1 MKKRKFIIDVKER
14 EKFLEVFTLL
24 DYKIE
29 SETKRENNLVITLIK
44 EKENFETSRVE
55 KELIPNIIPMWLL
68 LIPAALV
75 IAVMTAYLIVH
86 LGHLWEVEKF
96 VKFLAFFIPAAVLL
110 GIDAVIFFVRSNAI
124 TKIIKNQPTLINDI
138 KNRLKK

>member
-14 EKFLEVFTLL
+14 EKFLEVYTLL

-44 EKENFETSRVE
+44 EKEDFEASRVE
-55 KELIPNIIPMWLL
+55 KELIPNITPMWLL

>member
-44 EKENFETSRVE
+44 EKEVFEASRVE

>member
-44 EKENFETSRVE
+44 EKEDFEASRVE
-55 KELIPNIIPMWLL
+55 KELIPDIIPMWLL

>member
-24 DYKIE
+24 NYKIE
-29 SETKRENNLVITLIK
+29 SETNRGNDLVITLIK
-44 EKENFETSRVE
+44 EKEDFETSRVE